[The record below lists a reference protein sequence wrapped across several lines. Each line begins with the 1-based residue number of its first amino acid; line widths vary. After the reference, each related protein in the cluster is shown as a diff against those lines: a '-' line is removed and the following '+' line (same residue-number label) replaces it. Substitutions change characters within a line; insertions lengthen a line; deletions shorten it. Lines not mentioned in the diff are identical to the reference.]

1 MNPSGELRPAPTERI
16 LRTWLI
22 LSQQGPQLLSQEVS
36 IPNLD
41 ILILLVIT
49 SQWIY
54 LAPRLY
60 FVLRPTHV
68 DGEDEVRHHVEGH
81 VADND
86 PGGARLKLSLGKI
99 NGKKYGYDTWKSYAS

>member
-1 MNPSGELRPAPTERI
+1 MLESKISRQSGGIHPPGPRNINPRKPRVNIVSR
-16 LRTWLI
+16 RT
-22 LSQQGPQLLSQEVS
+22 QE
-36 IPNLD
+36 D
-41 ILILLVIT
+41 IFT
-49 SQWIY
+49 SQGIY

-99 NGKKYGYDTWKSYAS
+99 NSKKYGYDT

>member
-1 MNPSGELRPAPTERI
+1 MNPSGELRPAPMERI

-22 LSQQGPQLLSQEVS
+22 LSQQGPQLLSQE
-36 IPNLD
+36 D
-41 ILILLVIT
+41 IFT
-49 SQWIY
+49 SQRIY

-86 PGGARLKLSLGKI
+86 PGGAGLKLSLGKI
-99 NGKKYGYDTWKSYAS
+99 NGKKYGYDT